1 MWCSGLTVRRRSVLL
16 EHSVGRNA
24 SNVVVLT
31 VAVECLLNN
40 QKMTLDNIKQAL
52 PQWRGDESAQRKRFL
67 KSEEAALAEN
77 FGPNWRD
84 LLAEQLADESLDG

>member
-1 MWCSGLTVRRRSVLL
+1 
-16 EHSVGRNA
+16 
-24 SNVVVLT
+24 
-31 VAVECLLNN
+31 
-40 QKMTLDNIKQAL
+40 MTLDIIKHTL

-84 LLAEQLADESLDG
+84 LLAEQLGREAVES